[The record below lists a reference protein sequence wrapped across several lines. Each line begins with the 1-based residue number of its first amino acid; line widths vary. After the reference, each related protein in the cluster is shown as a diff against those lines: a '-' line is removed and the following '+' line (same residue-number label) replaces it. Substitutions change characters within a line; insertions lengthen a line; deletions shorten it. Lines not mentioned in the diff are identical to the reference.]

1 MLTFR
6 ANISRSDYFY
16 AFIAGLILVFA
27 FSPFAWRPIAWLSP
41 AIFFWLHLK
50 PMLRGQRMRMSW
62 VYGIG
67 AFAGGI
73 HWIYISIHHFGG
85 ANSLVAGLMVFLFV
99 LLVALTLMLF
109 GWVAHYFPYQSEW
122 SKLLLVFPALWGVTE
137 WFRGWFLTG
146 FPWLQLG
153 HTQVDTWLSGYIP
166 VVGSLGTS
174 WIVALGSGA
183 LVLFFVGG
191 MLEKLAALTVV
202 LMTTGGGYYLATINW
217 TQPVDD
223 EIYVSMVQGN
233 IAQQDKWLPELR
245 TAHIQKHLDM
255 TAEHMGNSN
264 LIIWPETAIP
274 DSFQR
279 SMDDVV
285 LPLQEIMKDVG
296 NQLLVG
302 GFHYDEQT
310 QKTYN
315 AVMSI
320 GESREIYGKRHLVP
334 FSEYTPFLEYL
345 RWLENVVRL
354 PYDNVAKWEGKTNLM
369 LAGQPMRI
377 SICYED
383 AYGEEMIDGL
393 PEATML
399 VNVTN
404 DGWFTGSIQSRQH
417 VEIAR
422 SRSLETGRYMLRATN
437 NGVSAIIDARGQF
450 VAVAEQYVDVV
461 LAGYAQPM
469 QGITPYIRWG
479 NWFLIPLLILLLGVV
494 GWLGKGK
501 FR

>member
-16 AFIAGLILVFA
+16 AFIAGLMLVFA
-27 FSPFAWRPIAWLSP
+27 FAPFVWRPVAWLSP
-41 AIFFWLHLK
+41 AIFFWLNLK
-50 PMLRGQRMRMSW
+50 PMLRGQRVRMSW

-73 HWIYISIHHFGG
+73 HWIYVSIHYFGG

-191 MLEKLAALTVV
+191 MREKLAALAVV
-202 LMTTGGGYYLATINW
+202 LVTTGGGYYLTTIDW

-223 EIYVSMVQGN
+223 EIYVSIVQGN
-233 IAQQDKWLPELR
+233 IAQAEKWDPNKR
-245 TAHIQKHLDM
+245 GKHIQKHLDM
-255 TAEHMGNSN
+255 TAEHMSNSH

-285 LPLQEIMKDVG
+285 LPLQKVMKELG

-320 GESREIYGKRHLVP
+320 GETREVYGKRHLVP
-334 FSEYTPFLEYL
+334 FSEYTPFLQYL
-345 RWLENVVRL
+345 RWLDHLVRL

-393 PEATML
+393 PEATVL

-404 DGWFTGSIQSRQH
+404 DGWFTGSIQSQQH

-437 NGVSAIIDARGQF
+437 NGVSAIIDDKGKF
-450 VAVAEQYVDVV
+450 VEVAEQYVAVV

-469 QGITPYIRWG
+469 RGVTPYIRWG
-479 NWFLIPLLILLLGVV
+479 NWFLIPLLIALLGVV